1 LRLGDK
7 IIVIVGLPDA
17 AVKEPRDRNSTVLT
31 NSGFKFH
38 SCRFTI
44 NLALAEVKKERSSFN
59 FAFKVQDSF
68 NPWQNPRENAF
79 SPNYP
84 LTKIRPYGSLFKHEK
99 RRHSQFPLWQLV
111 GHSRRRRWKPQ
122 PKGIEPQRT
131 QRSQR
136 METLIKLANKLVV
149 NEGCFF

>member
-44 NLALAEVKKERSSFN
+44 NLAPAEVKKERSSFN

-122 PKGIEPQRT
+122 PAPTGAGRRAGQRKT
-131 QRSQR
+131 PPSP
-136 METLIKLANKLVV
+136 LSAPSPIKANQGK
-149 NEGCFF
+149 